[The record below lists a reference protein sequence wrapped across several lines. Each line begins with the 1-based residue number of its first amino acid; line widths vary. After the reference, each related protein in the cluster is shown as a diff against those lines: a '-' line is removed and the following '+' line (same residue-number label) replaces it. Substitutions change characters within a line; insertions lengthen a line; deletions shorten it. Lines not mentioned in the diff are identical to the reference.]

1 MIEKK
6 SLFYT
11 FKRFTLI
18 SAGAVLMA
26 FNISTFVH
34 AGGLI
39 PGGFTGLTLLI
50 QEICFRYGGFR
61 VPFSVILYALN
72 AVPAFICF
80 RLIGKRFTLYS
91 VLMVVLS
98 GLLTDW
104 MAAAEAAAGF
114 ISHLQLHDTLLSAVF
129 GGLLNA
135 VSISFCLHADAT
147 SGGTD
152 FIAIFIS
159 EKYRKDAWNYIF
171 AGNCVILALAGWIF
185 SLDKALYSIIFQY
198 VTTMALGRF
207 YKGYQQKTL
216 LIITNKPGEI
226 YAFIR
231 DRTHHSVTTFEGFG
245 GYEKKQRTLLYSVV
259 SANETASLVSA
270 VKAID
275 GGAFVNVLRTEQING
290 RFYTRPKD

>member
-1 MIEKK
+1 
-6 SLFYT
+6 
-11 FKRFTLI
+11 
-18 SAGAVLMA
+18 MA
-26 FNISTFVH
+26 FNLNTFVR

-50 QEICFRYGGFR
+50 QEIFLRYGNFR
-61 VPFSVILYALN
+61 VPFSVILYTLN
-72 AVPAFICF
+72 AIPAVICF
-80 RLIGKRFTLYS
+80 RVIGKQFTLYS
-91 VLMVVLS
+91 FIMVILS

-104 MAAAEAAAGF
+104 MPSAKAMSLI
-114 ISHLQLHDTLLSAVF
+114 ISQLQLHDTLLSAVF

-135 VSISFCLHADAT
+135 VSISLCLHADAT

-171 AGNCVILALAGWIF
+171 AGNCVILALAGWLF

-216 LIITNKPGEI
+216 LIITAKPEEI
-226 YAFIR
+226 YALIR
-231 DRTHHSVTTFEGFG
+231 YRTHPAATPFEGFG
-245 GYEKKQRTLLYSVV
+245 SY
-259 SANETASLVSA
+259 
-270 VKAID
+270 
-275 GGAFVNVLRTEQING
+275 
-290 RFYTRPKD
+290 